1 MGLHFHFNNSKVIM
15 GRVSVVK
22 ACFFASMIGIL
33 SAQEDF
39 TCPMEGYYC
48 SPPVS
53 APTVELT
60 ATVMDKA
67 AQDECYTECFN
78 KKGDPD
84 APCLA
89 FTLKQIGGRPPTCY
103 LLDTD
108 CDPDTDDVCIEQ
120 GKCISGPADC
130 ASPPT
135 TTCPPIAPFEVD
147 AANWVCTD
155 EMGDLISISPDPV
168 PTGTTC
174 TQSCPAWKSDADP
187 AAPVMVESTCQSDGT
202 WSAPANIDG
211 SAVTYPDPATLQDPS
226 VSPVLACGCTNLELQ
241 WPYEDPAGVY
251 YNPSDEEGTDF
262 ICDKPLLDPTGS
274 GEWAIEPDN
283 TCKLFCDG
291 HYVATAQCID
301 GFWTGNPEW
310 GFWCYTEPS
319 ASPPVLF

>member
-1 MGLHFHFNNSKVIM
+1 M
-15 GRVSVVK
+15 GRVSAAKV
-22 ACFFASMIGIL
+22 CFFASMIGIL

-67 AQDECYTECFN
+67 AQDECYTACFN

-135 TTCPPIAPFEVD
+135 TTCDPIAPFEVD

-174 TQSCPAWKSDADP
+174 TQR
-187 AAPVMVESTCQSDGT
+187 
-202 WSAPANIDG
+202 
-211 SAVTYPDPATLQDPS
+211 
-226 VSPVLACGCTNLELQ
+226 
-241 WPYEDPAGVY
+241 
-251 YNPSDEEGTDF
+251 
-262 ICDKPLLDPTGS
+262 
-274 GEWAIEPDN
+274 
-283 TCKLFCDG
+283 
-291 HYVATAQCID
+291 
-301 GFWTGNPEW
+301 
-310 GFWCYTEPS
+310 
-319 ASPPVLF
+319 